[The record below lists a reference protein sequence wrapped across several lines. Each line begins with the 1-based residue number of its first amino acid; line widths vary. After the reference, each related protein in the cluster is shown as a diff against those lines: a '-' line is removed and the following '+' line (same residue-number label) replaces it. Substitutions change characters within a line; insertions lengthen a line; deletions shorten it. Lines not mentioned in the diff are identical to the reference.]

1 MFDWDRAF
9 VNTNIN
15 RKVFILNKTI
25 SNILSTFIPHE
36 ILTIHDKDPPW
47 FIKKIKNIIQEK
59 NNVYKSYQNSKSN
72 SNTYYLR
79 RLKVLQEDLHNAIE
93 VFRLNYYF
101 RISYKLTPIQKNTNV
116 YWTLIKRF
124 FNSKKIIHSTSFPW
138 KWVCNRFQE
147 KS

>member
-15 RKVFILNKTI
+15 KKVFILNKTI

-59 NNVYKSYQNSKSN
+59 NVYKSYQNSKSN

-101 RISYKLTPIQKNTNV
+101 RISYKLTPIQKKH
-116 YWTLIKRF
+116 KRLLDI
-124 FNSKKIIHSTSFPW
+124 NKK
-138 KWVCNRFQE
+138 VFQQ
-147 KS
+147 